1 MDPGGYLRFLL
12 ALVFVLA
19 LIGVLAVLARRIGF
33 GYPASAVG
41 RNRHKRL
48 SIVEVAP
55 VDGRRRLVLVRRDA
69 VEHLLLLGP
78 NSETVV
84 ETNIEPPSGSL
95 ENVSATPDGDG
106 RSGKSEGTGGH

>member
-1 MDPGGYLRFLL
+1 M
-12 ALVFVLA
+12 

-95 ENVSATPDGDG
+95 ENVSAAPDGDG

>member
-12 ALVFVLA
+12 ALIFVLA

-33 GYPASAVG
+33 GYPAAAARRS
-41 RNRHKRL
+41 RDKRL

-55 VDGRRRLVLVRRDA
+55 VDGRRRLVLVRRDS

-84 ETNIEPPSGSL
+84 ETNIEPPAASIEGVGA
-95 ENVSATPDGDG
+95 ETDGGG
-106 RSGKSEGTGGH
+106 RSGNREGPGAR